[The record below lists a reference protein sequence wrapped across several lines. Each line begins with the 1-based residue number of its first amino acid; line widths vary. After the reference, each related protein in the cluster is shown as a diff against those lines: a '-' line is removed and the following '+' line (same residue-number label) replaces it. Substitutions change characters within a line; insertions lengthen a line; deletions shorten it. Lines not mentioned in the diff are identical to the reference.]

1 MIAMKNILI
10 YFDYPIT
17 SIQGGTEQASFLL
30 ARLLVRQG
38 FRIIFLSLHPFKEK
52 IMNSRN
58 TPCRI
63 PNTCS
68 ADAMPILQKNFA
80 MNKISILF

>member
-52 IMNSRN
+52 NNEFLQYS
-58 TPCRI
+58 
-63 PNTCS
+63 
-68 ADAMPILQKNFA
+68 DAMPILQKNFA

>member
-52 IMNSRN
+52 IMNSAILLAGFRILVQQ
-58 TPCRI
+58 TQCRFYRK
-63 PNTCS
+63 T
-68 ADAMPILQKNFA
+68 LR
-80 MNKISILF
+80 

>member
-52 IMNSRN
+52 NN
-58 TPCRI
+58 E
-63 PNTCS
+63 
-68 ADAMPILQKNFA
+68 L
-80 MNKISILF
+80 